1 MFSSVRTPRVY
12 EHIVAQIERA
22 IFDGRLQQG
31 DKLPAERQLV
41 REFGAS
47 RVAVREALRALEHR
61 GLVEVR
67 QGSAG
72 GYFIRELDAGPV
84 VRDFQTLFRLGRV
97 SLAQLVEAR
106 SMFEPESA
114 RLAALRANEPDIKAV
129 LAALEARSETG
140 APGRRRRSLDAE
152 FHRLVAAAARNPVHA
167 VVTNAL
173 TALQSNVVGG
183 RPDLTVEDDTAI
195 VTAHRAVYEAIVARD
210 PEAARAAMHAHIID
224 IEQRLG
230 RVGIE
235 RAAS

>member
-72 GYFIRELDAGPV
+72 GYFIREMDAGPV

-106 SMFEPESA
+106 ALIEPESA
-114 RLAALRANEPDIKAV
+114 RLAALRANEPDVKAV
-129 LAALEARSETG
+129 LAALDARAETG

-152 FHRLVAAAARNPVHA
+152 FHRLIAAAARNPVHGA
-167 VVTNAL
+167 VTHAL
-173 TALQSNVVGG
+173 TALQSTVVGG
-183 RPDLTVEDDTAI
+183 RADLTAEDDAAI
-195 VTAHRAVYEAIVARD
+195 VAAHRAVYEAIVARD
-210 PEAARAAMHAHIID
+210 PEAARAAMHAHIVD

-230 RVGIE
+230 RVGVE

>member
-22 IFDGRLQQG
+22 IFEGRLQQG

-84 VRDFQTLFRLGRV
+84 VRDFQTLFRLGHV

-106 SMFEPESA
+106 ALIEPESA
-114 RLAALRANEPDIKAV
+114 RLAALRGSEVDVKAV
-129 LAALEARSETG
+129 LAALDARAETG

-152 FHRLVAAAARNPVHA
+152 FHRLVATAGRNPVHA
-167 VVTNAL
+167 VVIHAL
-173 TALQSNVVGG
+173 TALQSNVAGG
-183 RPDLTVEDDTAI
+183 RASLTAEDDAAI
-195 VTAHRAVYEAIVARD
+195 VAAHRAVYEAIAARD
-210 PEAARAAMHAHIID
+210 PEAARLAMHAHIID
-224 IEQRLG
+224 VEQRLG
-230 RVGIE
+230 RVGVE